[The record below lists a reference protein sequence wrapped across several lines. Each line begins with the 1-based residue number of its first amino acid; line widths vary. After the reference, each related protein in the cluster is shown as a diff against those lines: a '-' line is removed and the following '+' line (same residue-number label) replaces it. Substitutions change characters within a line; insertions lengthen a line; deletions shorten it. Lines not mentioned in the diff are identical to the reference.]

1 MASSYQ
7 KSAYGIQTVK
17 VDEGG
22 ELSRMINRATDTGGV
37 TNKQLTSGEVRS
49 KLRDNNNLN
58 NTDFTATQIAEG
70 KLNPAYSS
78 PNPPKIGRVAD
89 NKPTPTENNNI
100 VGPAGPGG
108 NGGV

>member
-1 MASSYQ
+1 
-7 KSAYGIQTVK
+7 
-17 VDEGG
+17 
-22 ELSRMINRATDTGGV
+22 MINRATDTGGV

-58 NTDFTATQIAEG
+58 NTDFTATQVAEG

-78 PNPPKIGRVAD
+78 PNPGKIGRIAGND
-89 NKPTPTENNNI
+89 PTTTENSNI
-100 VGPAGPGG
+100 IGPEGPGG